1 MSFIGNYAVQ
11 DNRENLAIG
20 VLSIT
25 ATILLVG
32 VILVLSGGQNQA
44 FAMSGGNDRAGDYVM
59 ATGQFSSSTDLVY
72 VTDAAANRLN
82 IYGYDRTQR
91 ELRLFDT
98 HDLRREFGDVNP

>member
-1 MSFIGNYAVQ
+1 MQ

-32 VILVLSGGQNQA
+32 VILALSGSQNQA
-44 FAMSGGNDRAGDYVM
+44 LAFSGGNDRGGDYVM
-59 ATGQFSSSTDLVY
+59 ATGQFSSSTDLVFL
-72 VTDAAANRLN
+72 TDAAANRLN

-98 HDLRREFGDVNP
+98 HDLKKEFGEANQ